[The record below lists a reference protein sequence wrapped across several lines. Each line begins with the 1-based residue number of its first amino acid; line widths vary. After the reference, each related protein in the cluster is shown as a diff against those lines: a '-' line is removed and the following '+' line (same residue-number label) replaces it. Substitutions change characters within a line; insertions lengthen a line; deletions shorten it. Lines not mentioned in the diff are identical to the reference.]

1 MVKDCWLIII
11 LRAGFLGPSKDYVG
25 LCEFLSSPLYEELI
39 IFVLVGVEF
48 RYVLSER
55 ILHCLTMQSIS
66 RIAKQSK
73 LVIIMAE
80 SYPSFGWHTCTCSLL
95 CF

>member
-11 LRAGFLGPSKDYVG
+11 LRAGFLVPSEDYVQ
-25 LCEFLSSPLYEELI
+25 LCRTVQIASTTEELI
-39 IFVLVGVEF
+39 IFVLVVLEC

-66 RIAKQSK
+66 
-73 LVIIMAE
+73 
-80 SYPSFGWHTCTCSLL
+80 
-95 CF
+95 